1 MSKKL
6 LTILGKAREN
16 QDYSEARY
24 QFKDGEIVDTKYFGL
39 AVKHKEDPDEIIV
52 LGTTGSMWD
61 NLFLNLFSDYKL
73 EDDLDDPKVST
84 LMEELSYQLK
94 EDAANQELLNRL
106 ANYLSPK
113 IKIKLKCRLISYAE
127 TEEKQFNFI
136 ENILSLFKPGD
147 DVVLDIT
154 HGLRHLPLLIQQVV
168 TLLPM
173 VRETKILGVYYGA
186 LDLTKEDVTPVMRL
200 DKLTMINEWSSLLK
214 QYDRTGNIALFSP
227 LFEEVGVPKEII
239 DDLNSA
245 SFFQQTNNVKKAQN
259 YIKSFIT
266 KIKKVESEYPLLS
279 LLLPS
284 LISKLEQVGK
294 GKIWQQKFEWAKTSL
309 ECRDY
314 VRAALFAY
322 EAFIERFCDEK
333 EISNLNIFE
342 EKNDEIFKYMKS
354 LNKHSN
360 LYKKHREMRLIRNTL
375 AHGMDTSKIS
385 DKSNQDIKGI
395 LSNENELRACISS
408 CIKILQTERL

>member
-1 MSKKL
+1 
-6 LTILGKAREN
+6 
-16 QDYSEARY
+16 
-24 QFKDGEIVDTKYFGL
+24 
-39 AVKHKEDPDEIIV
+39 
-52 LGTTGSMWD
+52 
-61 NLFLNLFSDYKL
+61 
-73 EDDLDDPKVST
+73 
-84 LMEELSYQLK
+84 
-94 EDAANQELLNRL
+94 
-106 ANYLSPK
+106 
-113 IKIKLKCRLISYAE
+113 
-127 TEEKQFNFI
+127 NFI

-259 YIKSFIT
+259 YIKNFIT